1 MVPTSN
7 HLWNVSDFVVE
18 FMSGPVFFFHIEM
31 AIFITGL
38 AIFSASQNT
47 VITVMAKKKIFS
59 LFHVKVVKLFSF
71 ILLIN

>member
-7 HLWNVSDFVVE
+7 HLWNISDFVVE

-31 AIFITGL
+31 AVFITDL

-47 VITVMAKKKIFS
+47 VITVMAKKFFS
-59 LFHVKVVKLFSF
+59 LFHVKVVKIFSF